1 MGLSPRHGTNRES
14 NKAYTGGINMG
25 TFAFKMPDI
34 GEGVVEGEVVEWM
47 VAVGDVVKE
56 DDPILSVMTDKATVE
71 IPSPVDGKVT
81 KVIGEAGDILPV
93 GVVCIEFEV
102 DGAGNASAS
111 EEAPTKKEAEPAKEE
126 PKATPA
132 PTPAPKAAAE
142 TPPAPTPAPAMAPVP
157 RAPGT
162 KALASPAVRQRARE
176 ANISLDH
183 VSGSG
188 PAGRISHADLDTHI
202 AGGAS
207 GASRSAPVGGRARV
221 QLNGTEAMKVIG
233 LRRKIADSMIASYS
247 TIPHFSY
254 FEEVDVTALEELR
267 QHLNAT
273 RPEGAPKLTYL
284 PFIMQALV
292 RALAERPECNALY
305 DDEANIVTRHE
316 AINLGIA
323 TQTDRGLFVPVVKH
337 VEAMDI
343 WQSATEMGRV
353 TSATRDGK
361 AGVEDLS
368 GSTFTITSLGRL
380 GGLGATPIINKP
392 EVGILG
398 VHNAKDR
405 AVVRNGAVV
414 IRRMMNLSSSWDH
427 RVVDGHDGAT
437 LVQLVKTYLENPA
450 TIFM

>member
-1 MGLSPRHGTNRES
+1 
-14 NKAYTGGINMG
+14 
-25 TFAFKMPDI
+25 MPDI

-81 KVIGEAGDILPV
+81 SIVGGAGDTLPV

-102 DGAGNASAS
+102 KGDGNAAAS
-111 EEAPTKKEAEPAKEE
+111 KDAPTPEVKPEAKTE
-126 PKATPA
+126 PKA
-132 PTPAPKAAAE
+132 K
-142 TPPAPTPAPAMAPVP
+142 PAPAPVIAEPVP
-157 RAPGT
+157 VEAAPAVQRATGT
-162 KALASPAVRQRARE
+162 KALSSPAVRQRARQ
-176 ANISLDH
+176 ANIDLNM
-183 VSGSG
+183 VAGSG
-188 PAGRISHADLDTHI
+188 PGWRISHADLDAHI

-207 GASRSAPVGGRARV
+207 GASRARPMGASTRIER
-221 QLNGTEAMKVIG
+221 NGTEEIKVIG
-233 LRRKIADSMIASYS
+233 LRRKIAEGMVSSYT

-254 FEEVDVTALEELR
+254 FEEVDVTVLEELR

-284 PFIMQALV
+284 PFIMMALV
-292 RALAERPECNALY
+292 KALGEQPECNAVY
-305 DDEANIVTRHE
+305 DDDSNVVTRHE

-323 TQTDRGLFVPVVKH
+323 TQTDRGLFVPVVQH

-343 WQSATEMGRV
+343 WQSAEEMMRV

-361 AGVEDLS
+361 ATAEDLS

-405 AVVRNGAVV
+405 AVVIDGNIV
-414 IRRMMNLSSSWDH
+414 IRRIMNLSSSWDH
-427 RVVDGHDGAT
+427 RVVDGHNGAT
-437 LVQLVKTYLENPA
+437 LVQLVKSYLEHPA

>member
-1 MGLSPRHGTNRES
+1 M
-14 NKAYTGGINMG
+14 NMG

-47 VAVGDVVKE
+47 VAVGDTVKE

-71 IPSPVDGKVT
+71 IPSPVDGTVT
-81 KVIGEAGDILPV
+81 KVVGEAGDILPV

-111 EEAPTKKEAEPAKEE
+111 DDAPAAKEAPAPAAKESKPE
-126 PKATPA
+126 PTPEVAPA
-132 PTPAPKAAAE
+132 PTPATKA
-142 TPPAPTPAPAMAPVP
+142 APTPAPAAAPVA

-183 VSGSG
+183 VAGSG
-188 PAGRISHADLDTHI
+188 PAGRISHADLDAHI

-207 GASRSAPVGGRARV
+207 GASRAAPMGGRARTE
-221 QLNGTEAMKVIG
+221 LNGTEAMKVIG

-247 TIPHFSY
+247 SIPHFSY

-292 RALAERPECNALY
+292 KALAQRPECNALY
-305 DDEANIVTRHE
+305 DDEANVVTRHE

-353 TSATRDGK
+353 TGATRDGK
-361 AGVEDLS
+361 AGVEDLT

-405 AVVRNGAVV
+405 AVVRDGAVV

-427 RVVDGHDGAT
+427 RVVDGHDGAS

>member
-1 MGLSPRHGTNRES
+1 
-14 NKAYTGGINMG
+14 MG
-25 TFAFKMPDI
+25 TYAFKLPDI

-47 VAVGDVVKE
+47 VSVGDTVKE

-81 KVIGEAGDILPV
+81 KIIGEPGDILPV
-93 GVVCIEFEV
+93 GEVCIEFEV
-102 DGAGNASAS
+102 DGAGNASS
-111 EEAPTKKEAEPAKEE
+111 STDEAEPTPEPVAEPAPVKEE
-126 PKATPA
+126 VKPEPVAEKAPEPVAAPA
-132 PTPAPKAAAE
+132 PVARAA
-142 TPPAPTPAPAMAPVP
+142 
-157 RAPGT
+157 GT

-176 ANISLDH
+176 ANIDLQI
-183 VSGSG
+183 VAGSG
-188 PAGRISHADLDTHI
+188 PGGRISHADLDRHI

-207 GASRSAPVGGRARV
+207 GASSFAPVGASMKTK
-221 QLNGTEAMKVIG
+221 LTGTEEVKVIG
-233 LRRKIADSMIASYS
+233 LRRKIADSMMSSYS
-247 TIPHFSY
+247 TIAHFSY
-254 FEEVDVTALEELR
+254 FEEVDITALEELR
-267 QHLNAT
+267 QHLNST

-292 RALAERPECNALY
+292 KALKESPECNALY
-305 DDEANIVTRHE
+305 DDEANVVTRHQ
-316 AINLGIA
+316 AIHLGIA
-323 TQTDRGLFVPVVKH
+323 TQTDRGLYVPVVKH

-343 WQSATEMGRV
+343 WQSASEMVRV

-361 AGVEDLS
+361 ATADELS

-398 VHNAKDR
+398 VHNAKER
-405 AVVRNGAVV
+405 AVVRNGQIVV
-414 IRRMMNLSSSWDH
+414 RRMMNLSSSWDH

-437 LVQLVKTYLENPA
+437 LVQKVKTLLENPA

>member
-1 MGLSPRHGTNRES
+1 
-14 NKAYTGGINMG
+14 MG

-47 VAVGDVVKE
+47 VAVGDSVKE

-81 KVIGEAGDILPV
+81 MVIGEAGDILPV

-102 DGAGNASAS
+102 DGDGNASSA
-111 EEAPTKKEAEPAKEE
+111 EAAPE
-126 PKATPA
+126 PKAETAPA
-132 PTPAPKAAAE
+132 PEPKAEPKA
-142 TPPAPTPAPAMAPVP
+142 APTPAPAPAPAPAAAVA
-157 RAPGT
+157 RASGT
-162 KALASPAVRQRARE
+162 KALASPAVRQRARQ
-176 ANISLDH
+176 ANIDLNF
-183 VSGSG
+183 VAGSG
-188 PAGRISHADLDTHI
+188 PAGRISHADLDAHI

-207 GASRSAPVGGRARV
+207 GASSARPMGASARIEK
-221 QLNGTEAMKVIG
+221 NGTEDIKVIG
-233 LRRKIADSMIASYS
+233 LRRKIAEGMISSYT

-292 RALAERPECNALY
+292 KALEERPECNALY
-305 DDEANIVTRHE
+305 DDDSNVVTRHE

-343 WQSATEMGRV
+343 WQSATEMTRV

-361 AGVEDLS
+361 ASADDLS

-405 AVVRNGAVV
+405 AVVKDGNIV
-414 IRRMMNLSSSWDH
+414 IRRIMNLSSSWDH
-427 RVVDGHDGAT
+427 RVVDGHDGAS
-437 LVQLVKTYLENPA
+437 LVQLVKSYLEHPA

>member
-1 MGLSPRHGTNRES
+1 M
-14 NKAYTGGINMG
+14 NMG

-142 TPPAPTPAPAMAPVP
+142 TPPAPTPAPAMAPVA

-183 VSGSG
+183 VAGSG

>member
-1 MGLSPRHGTNRES
+1 
-14 NKAYTGGINMG
+14 MG
-25 TFAFKMPDI
+25 TYAFKLPDI

-47 VAVGDVVKE
+47 VSVGDAVKE

-81 KVIGEAGDILPV
+81 KIIGEPGDILPV
-93 GVVCIEFEV
+93 GEVCIEFEV
-102 DGAGNASAS
+102 DGAGNASVPDD
-111 EEAPTKKEAEPAKEE
+111 EVETKPEPVVE
-126 PKATPA
+126 
-132 PTPAPKAAAE
+132 
-142 TPPAPTPAPAMAPVP
+142 PAPAEVAPKPEPVVEKP
-157 RAPGT
+157 VEPVVDTTPVARAAGT

-176 ANISLDH
+176 ANIDLQI
-183 VSGSG
+183 VAGSG
-188 PAGRISHADLDTHI
+188 PGGRISHADLDRHI

-207 GASRSAPVGGRARV
+207 GASTFAPIGAT
-221 QLNGTEAMKVIG
+221 LKTKLTGTEDVKVIG
-233 LRRKIADSMIASYS
+233 LRRKIADSMMSSYS
-247 TIPHFSY
+247 TIAHFSY
-254 FEEVDVTALEELR
+254 FEEVDITALEELR

-292 RALAERPECNALY
+292 KALRESPECNALY
-305 DDEANIVTRHE
+305 DDEANVVTRHQ
-316 AINLGIA
+316 AIHLGIA
-323 TQTDRGLFVPVVKH
+323 TQTDRGLYVPVVKH

-343 WQSATEMGRV
+343 WQSASEMVRV

-361 AGVEDLS
+361 ASADELS

-398 VHNAKDR
+398 VHNAKER
-405 AVVRNGAVV
+405 AVVRNGQIVV
-414 IRRMMNLSSSWDH
+414 RRMMNLSSSWDH

-437 LVQLVKTYLENPA
+437 LVQKVKTLLENPA